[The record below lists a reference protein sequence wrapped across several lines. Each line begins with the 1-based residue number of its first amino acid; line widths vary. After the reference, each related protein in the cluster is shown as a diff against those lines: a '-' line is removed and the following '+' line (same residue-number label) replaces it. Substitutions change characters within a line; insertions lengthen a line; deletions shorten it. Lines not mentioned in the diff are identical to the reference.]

1 MKKWLSIPLA
11 TAILSG
17 CASFGG
23 QQAATMDR
31 DQHIAELRQ
40 EMQALGFNEVEIQPG
55 VDEFLNLSA
64 SILERQYSVM
74 GEYRNITENHVDVQ
88 GFLEANKGATE
99 EELKA
104 AIIKFDAGATSE
116 EDKIGPKIQAYRAA
130 LDVISEKNTK
140 LGLDIAKNLAEATL
154 ILKDNAQTV
163 AVASG
168 IRAAGGLFSS
178 DEKTADTDLGL
189 ALLRAKDQLSLAYD
203 ANKIISLEQKT
214 VEQIDQ
220 FQEELENKA

>member
-1 MKKWLSIPLA
+1 M
-11 TAILSG
+11 
-17 CASFGG
+17 
-23 QQAATMDR
+23 
-31 DQHIAELRQ
+31 
-40 EMQALGFNEVEIQPG
+40 
-55 VDEFLNLSA
+55 
-64 SILERQYSVM
+64 
-74 GEYRNITENHVDVQ
+74 
-88 GFLEANKGATE
+88 
-99 EELKA
+99 
-104 AIIKFDAGATSE
+104 
-116 EDKIGPKIQAYRAA
+116 
-130 LDVISEKNTK
+130 DVISEKNTK